1 MDDTPMSMIDGINRA
16 LLGWLR
22 RRQARFC
29 VIGNVM
35 MFGNQ
40 RFELADLAR
49 AVAYEA
55 DVYAGLV
62 IALTLTFSGGGTIT
76 VSQQDDCWNDLW
88 AALDRLEQTSVP
100 SREWLVRLVAVDTR
114 GQPIVLQRQHAIKA

>member
-1 MDDTPMSMIDGINRA
+1 MSVIDGINRV

-22 RRQARFC
+22 RRQSRPC

-35 MFGNQ
+35 IVGNQ
-40 RFELADLAR
+40 RFELVDLAG

-62 IALTLTFSGGGTIT
+62 IALTLTFRGGRTVT
-76 VSQQDDCWNDLW
+76 VSQQDDCWNDLL

-100 SREWLVRLVAVDTR
+100 SREWLVRLVAADTR
-114 GQPIVLQRQHAIKA
+114 GQPIVLQGQHTIKA